1 MSKIVAT
8 VLLTVCLYVLVAPIE
23 NRVQFDEKQE
33 IK

>member
-8 VLLTVCLYVLVAPIE
+8 VLLTVCLYVLVSPIE
-23 NRVQFDEKQE
+23 NRVQFDDKQE